1 MYLYLHT
8 YNWCSVFLSMI
19 TGDMLTFGIIY
30 LIFLLAF
37 SQAFYYL
44 YKNHPGVN
52 DLLFVDYP
60 STWMALYQMTLGQYS
75 VRRSSL
81 ALVCTLNCALP
92 NAYLYVYVHCTCGYL
107 KYDFQVIL
115 IGVKY

>member
-1 MYLYLHT
+1 
-8 YNWCSVFLSMI
+8 MI

-44 YKNHPGVN
+44 YKSHPTIQ
-52 DLLFVDYP
+52 DLLFEDYA

-75 VRRSSL
+75 VSVAPIKFRM
-81 ALVCTLNCALP
+81 
-92 NAYLYVYVHCTCGYL
+92 
-107 KYDFQVIL
+107 QVSH
-115 IGVKY
+115 